1 MNEKIQLT
9 KSGEEKRLKK
19 MISFSEI
26 DQNGNFIETYGY
38 IDDEVK
44 ENQTFEERIKEMQEK
59 IKKK

>member
-9 KSGEEKRLKK
+9 KNDEEKKPKK

-59 IKKK
+59 IKRK